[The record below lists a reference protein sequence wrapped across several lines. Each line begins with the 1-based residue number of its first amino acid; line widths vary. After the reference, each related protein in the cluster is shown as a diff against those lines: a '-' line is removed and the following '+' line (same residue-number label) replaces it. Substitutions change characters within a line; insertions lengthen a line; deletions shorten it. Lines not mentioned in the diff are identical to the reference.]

1 MESTLYHYRALVVRV
16 IDGDTIVVDMDLGL
30 RIWARNQHIR
40 FFEVNAP
47 EVRTPEGKQ
56 ARAWLTE
63 QLPPGTEI
71 LLRTIRDEAEKYGRW
86 LGCVRV
92 GDRDLH
98 AEVRA
103 RWPA

>member
-40 FFEVNAP
+40 FYQVNAP
-47 EVRTPEGKQ
+47 EGRTPEGKQ

-63 QLPPGTEI
+63 QLPAGTEI